1 MSAASR
7 FNPKMLPSFD
17 CHTLERCTPTLH
29 FLPEMYTCMIA
40 DTTAGQDTCQDC
52 RYIAPAYSF
61 TLLPPLPN
69 IHALNAERVDQMLLS
84 GIYYL
89 SRAAVFADVCF
100 VSFTL

>member
-40 DTTAGQDTCQDC
+40 DTAASPCQDC
-52 RYIAPAYSF
+52 RYIAPANSF
-61 TLLPPLPN
+61 TLVSPLPN

-89 SRAAVFADVCF
+89 SRAAVFADVYF